1 MRRRLI
7 WIAIITTSILVL
19 MAASCWA
26 CTSRDT
32 GAPELVFAVFG
43 DSRGP
48 LSGPPVSPVYD
59 EVLERVNETDA
70 SFCIHTG
77 DFYVGAPGSEEN
89 SRWQANV
96 FLERIERL
104 EIPWYPVMGNHEA
117 DGLGWAVCQELVF
130 EGKPTYYSFDVDDCH
145 FVILDAYTP
154 DDWASLSPEQMAWL
168 KDDLEEN
175 TGKAHTFVFLHP
187 PIYPLEA
194 PGDIRALQLD
204 PEVRDQL
211 AALLVQHKVDAVFCG
226 HQHFYSTLRYQG
238 LTQIITGGAGAPLRA
253 PAPEEYQPYD
263 LDEQSR
269 YKALKTFHYVVVQ
282 VKGEEVSIVAY
293 DLEGEVI
300 DQLKIVNIFE
310 IDEQEMGIPISSM
323 ARY

>member
-1 MRRRLI
+1 MRKRLI
-7 WIAIITTSILVL
+7 RTAIITTSILVL

-26 CTSRDT
+26 CTSRDA

-48 LSGPPVSPVYD
+48 LSGPPVSPVFD

-89 SRWQANV
+89 SRWQANL
-96 FLERIERL
+96 FLESIERL

-130 EGKPTYYSFDVDDCH
+130 EGKPTYYSFDVDNCH
-145 FVILDAYTP
+145 FVILDVYMP
-154 DDWASLSPEQMAWL
+154 DAWTSLSPEQMAWL
-168 KDDLEEN
+168 KDDLEN

-187 PIYPLEA
+187 PLYSVMEFSYSLVFNV
-194 PGDIRALQLD
+194 GT
-204 PEVRDQL
+204 EVRDQL
-211 AALLVQHKVDAVFCG
+211 AALLVQHEVDAVFCG

-238 LTQIITGGAGAPLRA
+238 LMQIITGGAGAPLGT
-253 PAPEEYQPYD
+253 PGGEEYLPYN
-263 LDEQSR
+263 LDEVSR
-269 YKALKTFHYVVVQ
+269 YKALSTFHYVVVQ

-310 IDEQEMGIPISSM
+310 IDEQELGIPISSM